1 MRTPTLTDAGAP
13 ATQIPPRH
21 NEHPDP
27 GDPYRRLW
35 AMTRDERIAAMWR
48 GELTTRQLCQ
58 WSSRA
63 QHEIPLLGNEFA
75 WIAMRTPEWA
85 EASNMLD
92 AHHVPAERKKAG
104 RRGLFTRRGSRQR
117 ASA

>member
-1 MRTPTLTDAGAP
+1 MSTPTLTDARSP
-13 ATQIPPRH
+13 STQSPSGRH
-21 NEHPDP
+21 YRPDVY
-27 GDPYRRLW
+27 DAYRALW

-63 QHEIPLLGNEFA
+63 QHEVPLLGGEFA

-85 EASNMLD
+85 EITN
-92 AHHVPAERKKAG
+92 EAG
-104 RRGLFTRRGSRQR
+104 VDPEEVDP
-117 ASA
+117 